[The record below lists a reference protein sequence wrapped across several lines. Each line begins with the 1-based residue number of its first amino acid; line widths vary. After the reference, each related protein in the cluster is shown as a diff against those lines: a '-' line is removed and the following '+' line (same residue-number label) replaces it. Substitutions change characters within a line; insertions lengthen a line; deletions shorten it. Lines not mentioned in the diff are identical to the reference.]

1 MKNCCPGGGGCSSK
15 KNFWKKKNFKKVMD
29 AELKISALFYCK
41 FSKKK
46 QGKRGKKR
54 FFQCRCLPNQW
65 ERHFHSHFGFVE
77 GPPGPIRRKKA
88 VFLKAKKGSW
98 FEYSTIRVPS
108 PPHCEHALAF
118 LRSILDPIDPN
129 FGGLHLFD
137 HIFSLHSTAATD
149 WPGLVTFFFFILA
162 LWLKFDARAL
172 AGLWLNPTLGLA
184 DRFHL
189 MWSFQ
194 WAQR

>member
-1 MKNCCPGGGGCSSK
+1 
-15 KNFWKKKNFKKVMD
+15 MD
-29 AELKISALFYCK
+29 AELKIIALFYCK

-65 ERHFHSHFGFVE
+65 ERHFQRHFNVVG

-88 VFLKAKKGSW
+88 VFLKAKKGSG

-149 WPGLVTFFFFILA
+149 WPGLVTFFFF
-162 LWLKFDARAL
+162 FHFGAL
-172 AGLWLNPTLGLA
+172 AEVWRPCFGWTLAESDFWLGRPFPLDVIFSMSPKVTSNSP
-184 DRFHL
+184 
-189 MWSFQ
+189 
-194 WAQR
+194 